1 MMIPIRFPDLD
12 TKNRALVRLAGRY
25 SVKNCRPDELHV
37 PADTLADL
45 ATAGLDFQVIGSA
58 GPQQARVGPIIS
70 RERVPSPPA
79 SSCLV
84 RVSPGQ
90 DGQLTAELLGAPDI
104 QATAATPEEAVEQV
118 RRLLEQQV
126 NLGSLV
132 AVEIPQQNPLA
143 KWAGYAKDDPDFDLY
158 LEEIRKFREEEDR
171 REGYVPDPDE
181 CSDTSSTPTT

>member
-1 MMIPIRFPDLD
+1 MIPIRFPDLD
-12 TKNRALVRLAGRY
+12 TKNRALARLGGRY
-25 SVKNCRPDELHV
+25 SVKNCSPAELRV

-45 ATAGLDFQVIGSA
+45 ATAGLDFHVMGSA
-58 GPQQARVGPIIS
+58 VPRQDLGGLVIS
-70 RERVPSPPA
+70 REVDSSFPA

-84 RVSPGQ
+84 RITSGQ
-90 DGQLTAELLGAPDI
+90 DGQVTAELLGAPDI
-104 QATAATPEEAVEQV
+104 QATAPSQEEAVEQL
-118 RRLLEQQV
+118 RRLLQQQV

-143 KWAGYAKDDPDFDLY
+143 KWAGYARDDPDFDLY

-171 REGYVPDPDE
+171 REGYVPDTDE